1 MSISVLTTRVPKR
14 RKASGH
20 IYAERSGGYP
30 ERKYMYFGSVKFF
43 RHLILTVVFGWIG
56 IATLL
61 AVFFGVK
68 CHKLEN
74 EEKEPMTIEE
84 HISRMT
90 DEGYTLEEIEAV
102 IRRGSSLTAET
113 DIPANAEVTVPEA
126 SPASEP
132 APSETVSETTA
143 VSSETADLSL
153 LYPEMTVTRSGAPVR
168 AEPRDVF
175 LTFEGDPS
183 SNMADLLI
191 ILDRQN
197 ANAAFFL
204 DTVDCSA
211 DDMDTV
217 RLAASRENTLGVL
230 AGTDS
235 SYADAQSYLED
246 FYALYNGISQI
257 SGTAPVLY
265 RIPETAEMT
274 AGTRQEIM
282 TELERRGFVYC
293 DHNVISDDRAPDSGW
308 QEIYDRV
315 TSRVFRNKIA
325 EKGSV
330 VLLHGGSSDKNTVYT
345 VEDIISDMTSQGYL
359 FKAYTE
365 NTVI

>member
-1 MSISVLTTRVPKR
+1 
-14 RKASGH
+14 
-20 IYAERSGGYP
+20 
-30 ERKYMYFGSVKFF
+30 MYFGSVKFF

-90 DEGYTLEEIEAV
+90 SEGYTLEEIESV
-102 IRRGSSLTAET
+102 IRRGSSLTETAE
-113 DIPANAEVTVPEA
+113 DNIPADVTVYTEA
-126 SPASEP
+126 VS
-132 APSETVSETTA
+132 APVGSDASETVPAETEPSA
-143 VSSETADLSL
+143 EDNSDLSL
-153 LYPEMTVTRSGAPVR
+153 LYPEMTVTRSGSPLQA
-168 AEPRDVF
+168 AAKDVF

-183 SNMADLLI
+183 PNMADILI

-197 ANAAFFL
+197 AHAAFFL
-204 DTVDCSA
+204 STAECSA
-211 DDMDTV
+211 DDADTV
-217 RLAASRENTLGVL
+217 RLAASRGNSLGVL
-230 AGTDS
+230 AGGDK
-235 SYADAQSYLED
+235 SYSDAQTYLAD
-246 FYALYNGISQI
+246 FHALYSGISEI
-257 SGTAPVLY
+257 AGAAPMLY
-265 RIPETAEMT
+265 RIPDSAEMT
-274 AGTRQEIM
+274 AETRQEIVS
-282 TELERRGFVYC
+282 ELERRGFVYC
-293 DHNVISDDRAPDSGW
+293 EYNVASDDRAPDSGW

-315 TSRVFRNKIA
+315 TSRVFRNKVA

-330 VLLHGGSSDKNTVYT
+330 VLLHGGSGDKNTVYT
-345 VEDIISDMTSQGYL
+345 VEDIISDMTSQGYS

>member
-1 MSISVLTTRVPKR
+1 M
-14 RKASGH
+14 
-20 IYAERSGGYP
+20 YAERSGDIP

-84 HISRMT
+84 HISQMT
-90 DEGYTLEEIEAV
+90 AEGYTLEEIEAV
-102 IRRGSSLTAET
+102 ISRGSSLTEQT
-113 DIPANAEVTVPEA
+113 EDNIPANAGTAAAETVPSVSETISEA
-126 SPASEP
+126 SPE
-132 APSETVSETTA
+132 ETTA
-143 VSSETADLSL
+143 SPSAAADLSL
-153 LYPEMTVTRSGAPVR
+153 LYPEMTVTRSGSPVR
-168 AEPRDVF
+168 AGSRDVF

-197 ANAAFFL
+197 SAASFFL
-204 DTVDCSA
+204 DTVECSS
-211 DDMDTV
+211 DDMETV
-217 RLAASRENTLGVL
+217 RLAASKGNTLGVL
-230 AGTDS
+230 AGADR
-235 SYADAQSYLED
+235 SYADAESYLED
-246 FYALYNGISQI
+246 FHMLYSGISEI

-265 RIPETAEMT
+265 RIPDTAEMT
-274 AGTRQEIM
+274 AQTRSEIV

-293 DHNVISDDRAPDSGW
+293 EYNVISDDRAPDSGW

-330 VLLHGGSSDKNTVYT
+330 VLLHGGSEDKNTVYT
-345 VEDIISDMTSQGYL
+345 VEDIIMDMTSQGYS
-359 FKAYTE
+359 FKAYTAD
-365 NTVI
+365 TVI

>member
-1 MSISVLTTRVPKR
+1 M
-14 RKASGH
+14 
-20 IYAERSGGYP
+20 YAERSGDIP

-84 HISRMT
+84 HISQMT
-90 DEGYTLEEIEAV
+90 AEGYTLEEIEAV
-102 IRRGSSLTAET
+102 INRGSSLTEQT
-113 DIPANAEVTVPEA
+113 EDNVPANAEVTIPET
-126 SPASEP
+126 SPVSEP
-132 APSETVSETTA
+132 AHSETVTEATA
-143 VSSETADLSL
+143 VSTETADLSL
-153 LYPEMTVTRSGAPVR
+153 LYPEMTVTRSGNPVR
-168 AEPRDVF
+168 AGSKDVF

-197 ANAAFFL
+197 AAASFFL
-204 DTVDCSA
+204 DTAECSS

-217 RLAASRENTLGVL
+217 RLAASKGNTLGVL
-230 AGTDS
+230 AGADR
-235 SYADAQSYLED
+235 SYADAESYLED
-246 FYALYNGISQI
+246 FHMLYNGISEI

-265 RIPETAEMT
+265 RIPDTAEMT
-274 AGTRQEIM
+274 VETRAEIV
-282 TELERRGFVYC
+282 TELERRGFIYC
-293 DHNVISDDRAPDSGW
+293 EYNVISDDRAPDSGW

-325 EKGSV
+325 EKASV
-330 VLLHGGSSDKNTVYT
+330 VLLHGGRDDTNTVYT
-345 VEDIISDMTSQGYL
+345 VEDIISDMTAKGYS
-359 FKAYTE
+359 FKAYTD

>member
-1 MSISVLTTRVPKR
+1 
-14 RKASGH
+14 
-20 IYAERSGGYP
+20 
-30 ERKYMYFGSVKFF
+30 MYFGSVKFF

-84 HISRMT
+84 HISQMT
-90 DEGYTLEEIEAV
+90 AEGYTLEEIESV
-102 IRRGSSLTAET
+102 IRRGSSLSGAEN
-113 DIPANAEVTVPEA
+113 DIPANAGVFTEETSSVSGTVT
-126 SPASEP
+126 
-132 APSETVSETTA
+132 SETVSEQIVSEETISA
-143 VSSETADLSL
+143 SSETSDISL
-153 LYPEMTVTRSGAPVR
+153 LYPEMTVTRSGSPVR
-168 AEPRDVF
+168 AAARDVF

-183 SNMADLLI
+183 PNMADLLI

-197 ANAAFFL
+197 AHAAFFL
-204 DTVDCSA
+204 DTAECSA
-211 DDMDTV
+211 DDGDTV
-217 RLAASRENTLGVL
+217 RLAASRGNSLGVL
-230 AGTDS
+230 AGADK
-235 SYADAQSYLED
+235 SYADAQSYLAD
-246 FYALYNGISQI
+246 FYALYSGIAEL

-265 RIPETAEMT
+265 RIPDSAEMT
-274 AGTRQEIM
+274 AETRLEI
-282 TELERRGFVYC
+282 TGELERRGFVYC
-293 DHNVISDDRAPDSGW
+293 EYNVISDDRAPGSGW

-315 TSRVFRNKIA
+315 TSRVFRNKVA

-330 VLLHGGSSDKNTVYT
+330 VLLHGGSSDQNTVYT
-345 VEDIISDMTSQGYL
+345 VEDIISDMTSQGYS

>member
-1 MSISVLTTRVPKR
+1 
-14 RKASGH
+14 
-20 IYAERSGGYP
+20 
-30 ERKYMYFGSVKFF
+30 MYFGSVKFF

-84 HISRMT
+84 HIYRMT
-90 DEGYTLEEIEAV
+90 AEGYTLEEIEAV
-102 IRRGSSLTAET
+102 ISRGSSLAAEE
-113 DIPANAEVTVPEA
+113 DNIPANVPVIAEETS
-126 SPASEP
+126 SPV
-132 APSETVSETTA
+132 SETVPSEAVSEETTA
-143 VSSETADLSL
+143 EAPQAADISL
-153 LYPEMTVTRSGAPVR
+153 LYPEMTALRSGSPVQ
-168 AEPRDVF
+168 AAARDVF

-183 SNMADLLI
+183 PNMSDILI

-197 ANAAFFL
+197 AHAAFFL
-204 DTVDCSA
+204 DTVECGSDEK
-211 DDMDTV
+211 DTV
-217 RLAASRENTLGVL
+217 RLAASRGNSLGVL
-230 AGTDS
+230 AGADK
-235 SYADAQSYLED
+235 SYADAESYLHD
-246 FYALYNGISQI
+246 FHALYSGISEI

-265 RIPETAEMT
+265 RIPDTAEMT
-274 AGTRQEIM
+274 AETRQEIVS
-282 TELERRGFVYC
+282 ELERRGFVYC
-293 DHNVISDDRAPDSGW
+293 EYNVASDDRAPDSGW

-330 VLLHGGSSDKNTVYT
+330 VLLHGGSSDQNTVYT

>member
-1 MSISVLTTRVPKR
+1 
-14 RKASGH
+14 
-20 IYAERSGGYP
+20 
-30 ERKYMYFGSVKFF
+30 MYFGSVKFF

-90 DEGYTLEEIEAV
+90 AEGYTLEEIEAV
-102 IRRGSSLTAET
+102 ISRGSSLAAEE
-113 DIPANAEVTVPEA
+113 DNIPANVPVIAEET
-126 SPASEP
+126 SPV
-132 APSETVSETTA
+132 SETVPSEAVSEETTA
-143 VSSETADLSL
+143 KAADAPQAADISL
-153 LYPEMTVTRSGAPVR
+153 LYPEMTALRSGSPIQA
-168 AEPRDVF
+168 AARDVF

-183 SNMADLLI
+183 PNMSDILI

-197 ANAAFFL
+197 AHAAFFL
-204 DTVDCSA
+204 DTAECGSDEK
-211 DDMDTV
+211 DTV
-217 RLAASRENTLGVL
+217 RLAASRGNSLGVL
-230 AGTDS
+230 AGADK
-235 SYADAQSYLED
+235 SYPDAESYLHD
-246 FYALYNGISQI
+246 FYALYSGISEI

-265 RIPETAEMT
+265 RIPDSAEMT
-274 AGTRQEIM
+274 AETRREIVS
-282 TELERRGFVYC
+282 ELERRGFVYC
-293 DHNVISDDRAPDSGW
+293 DHNVVSDDRAPNSGW

-315 TSRVFRNKIA
+315 TSGVFRNKIA

-330 VLLHGGSSDKNTVYT
+330 VLLHGGREDTNTVYT